1 MCVCVCEYVLRERQR
16 QEAETEGMCV
26 VTMSWFKDSFI
37 MDKQNFLIYG
47 TFSSFNKASKF

>member
-1 MCVCVCEYVLRERQR
+1 MCVCEYVLRERQR